1 MSSARRALAWSA
13 AIAVPMLVGAAVLV
27 PMAASGAVD
36 LPDKTPEELIEFAA
50 ASEVDALSGTIAQ
63 SSELGL
69 PDLGGLMGPD
79 DESDDAGSTS
89 ADIDD
94 LIALATGSHT
104 AKVYLDGQDARL
116 QVLDQL
122 AERNVYVDGDAG
134 TIWYVDSES
143 ASATKV
149 MLPSDAELQQLK
161 AEAEAAHDDPAGDA
175 AIPTP
180 DQILDQALASLD
192 ESTEVTVGTDARVA
206 GREVYE
212 LIHAPRTGDTLVGE
226 VRVAIDGEN
235 GVALAA
241 SVTARGASEP
251 AFEISF
257 TQVDFT
263 APDPA
268 VFAFE
273 PAEGI
278 TVTEERIPLPSGE
291 VRTEQPDGEMPAD
304 AAPVVIGEG
313 WSAVVEM
320 PNTSEAGAD
329 VFSGLDA
336 EQQAM
341 LENVTTAV
349 DGGRVLQTS
358 LVTVLITDDGRVLAG
373 AVPAERLVEAAQT
386 GR

>member
-1 MSSARRALAWSA
+1 MSSTRRALAWSA
-13 AIAVPMLVGAAVLV
+13 AIAVPALVGAAVLV

-50 ASEVDALSGTIAQ
+50 ASEIDALSGTIAQ

-69 PDLGGLMGPD
+69 PDLGGLMGSD
-79 DESDDAGSTS
+79 DDSDDAGSRS

-149 MLPSDAELQQLK
+149 ILPSDAELEQLK
-161 AEAEAAHDDPAGDA
+161 AEAEAEHDYSAGDA
-175 AIPTP
+175 AVPTP

-212 LIHAPRTGDTLVGE
+212 LILAPRAGDTLVGE

-241 SVTARGASEP
+241 SVTARGAGEP
-251 AFEISF
+251 AFEIAF
-257 TQVDFT
+257 TQVDFA

-268 VFAFE
+268 VFVFE
-273 PAEGI
+273 PAAGI
-278 TVTEERIPLPSGE
+278 AVTEERIPLPSG
-291 VRTEQPDGEMPAD
+291 DGQHEGQIPTD
-304 AAPVVIGEG
+304 AATPVVIGEG
-313 WSAVVEM
+313 WSAVVEL
-320 PNTSEAGAD
+320 PNTSEAGPD